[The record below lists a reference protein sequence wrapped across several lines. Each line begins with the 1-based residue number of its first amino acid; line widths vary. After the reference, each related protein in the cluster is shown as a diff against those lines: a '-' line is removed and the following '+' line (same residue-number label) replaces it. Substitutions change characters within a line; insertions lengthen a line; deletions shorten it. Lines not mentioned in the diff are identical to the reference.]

1 MLAKVNYKGFIWP
14 LIIGIVLFLL
24 TPLRPATIT
33 VAGWHMF
40 AIFLATIIACI
51 TKPLPIAGVSII
63 AYVTIIGLGLV
74 QMKPALSAF
83 ADSTPWTI
91 AMAYM
96 IARGFTKT
104 GLGRRIALIFVR
116 AFGKKTLGLAYSL
129 SMIDLV
135 VSPATPSNT
144 ARSGGIVLPIIES
157 LSDTFGSKVSDGTE
171 DKIGSYLVFNEFHA
185 NTISSSLFMTA
196 SAPNVAAVGL
206 AAANGVKI
214 SWFGWVAAAIVPALI
229 SFILVPIIIYK
240 MYPPKIKET
249 PNAKEWADGQLK
261 EMGAMKASEKVMMV
275 VFILALVLWMLSSF
289 IGLDATWVA
298 FLATALLLVT
308 GVLTTKDML
317 SETGAWNVVIWF
329 SILIFMANQLSLKGG
344 VIPWLQAS
352 IKSVIG
358 GMSPVL
364 VMAILVLVYFYSH
377 YLFASGTA
385 HVVAM
390 YAPLLLIAKSAGVPV
405 MFAAIML
412 GMTGAIFQSTTH
424 YSCGPATALFAPGYV
439 KQTDWWK
446 MCFVLGLFYLV
457 VYGGIGGLWMKLI
470 GLW

>member
-1 MLAKVNYKGFIWP
+1 MLAKVNYKGFIAP
-14 LIIGIVLFLL
+14 LIVGIALILL
-24 TPLRPATIT
+24 MPFRPAAIT
-33 VAGWHMF
+33 PAGWEMF

-63 AYVTIIGLGLV
+63 AYVLIVGTGLV
-74 QMKPALSAF
+74 QMKLALAAF
-83 ADSTPWTI
+83 GDSTPWTI

-104 GLGRRIALIFVR
+104 GLGRRIALVFVR
-116 AFGKKTLGLAYSL
+116 SFGKKTLGLGYSL

-171 DKIGSYLVFNEFHA
+171 KKIGSYLIFNEFHA

-214 SWFGWVAAAIVPALI
+214 SWFGWLAAAVVPAVI

-240 MYPPKIKET
+240 MYPPEIKET
-249 PNAKEWADGQLK
+249 PNAKAWADSQLS
-261 EMGAMKASEKVMMV
+261 EMGPMKTSEKVMMV
-275 VFILALVLWMLSSF
+275 IFILALVLWMLSSF
-289 IGLDATWVA
+289 IKLDATWVA

-317 SETGAWNVVIWF
+317 GETGAWNVVIWF
-329 SILIFMANQLSLKGG
+329 SILIFMANQLSAKGG
-344 VIPWLQAS
+344 VIPWMQTA

-390 YAPLLLIAKSAGVPV
+390 YAPLLLIAKSAGIPV

-446 MCFVLGLFYLV
+446 MNFVLGLFYLV
-457 VYGGIGGLWMKLI
+457 VYGIIGGLWMKLI

>member
-14 LIIGIVLFLL
+14 LIIGIGLFLL

-214 SWFGWVAAAIVPALI
+214 SWFG
-229 SFILVPIIIYK
+229 
-240 MYPPKIKET
+240 
-249 PNAKEWADGQLK
+249 
-261 EMGAMKASEKVMMV
+261 
-275 VFILALVLWMLSSF
+275 
-289 IGLDATWVA
+289 
-298 FLATALLLVT
+298 
-308 GVLTTKDML
+308 
-317 SETGAWNVVIWF
+317 
-329 SILIFMANQLSLKGG
+329 
-344 VIPWLQAS
+344 
-352 IKSVIG
+352 
-358 GMSPVL
+358 
-364 VMAILVLVYFYSH
+364 
-377 YLFASGTA
+377 
-385 HVVAM
+385 
-390 YAPLLLIAKSAGVPV
+390 
-405 MFAAIML
+405 
-412 GMTGAIFQSTTH
+412 
-424 YSCGPATALFAPGYV
+424 
-439 KQTDWWK
+439 
-446 MCFVLGLFYLV
+446 
-457 VYGGIGGLWMKLI
+457 
-470 GLW
+470 

>member
-1 MLAKVNYKGFIWP
+1 
-14 LIIGIVLFLL
+14 
-24 TPLRPATIT
+24 
-33 VAGWHMF
+33 
-40 AIFLATIIACI
+40 
-51 TKPLPIAGVSII
+51 
-63 AYVTIIGLGLV
+63 
-74 QMKPALSAF
+74 
-83 ADSTPWTI
+83 
-91 AMAYM
+91 
-96 IARGFTKT
+96 
-104 GLGRRIALIFVR
+104 
-116 AFGKKTLGLAYSL
+116 L

-261 EMGAMKASEKVMMV
+261 EMGAIKASEKVMMA

-289 IGLDATWVA
+289 IGLDATWIA

-317 SETGAWNVVIWF
+317 SETGAWNVVVWF
-329 SILIFMANQLSLKGG
+329 SILIFMANQLSLMTVSPALGLSPAVPG
-344 VIPWLQAS
+344 PAS
-352 IKSVIG
+352 EQSGAFRITTPTFNSLTQQYNAGMAVKNMVTGDIVLSNFVNAEPNKNIDCQPVMIFYVAVGSYEPGSVINF
-358 GMSPVL
+358 SESSV
-364 VMAILVLVYFYSH
+364 
-377 YLFASGTA
+377 T
-385 HVVAM
+385 
-390 YAPLLLIAKSAGVPV
+390 SAVCD
-405 MFAAIML
+405 AT
-412 GMTGAIFQSTTH
+412 TGFTS
-424 YSCGPATALFAPGYV
+424 F
-439 KQTDWWK
+439 D
-446 MCFVLGLFYLV
+446 V
-457 VYGGIGGLWMKLI
+457 VYNPDGTWTVVNLS
-470 GLW
+470 